1 MRILSL
7 FLLGTWT
14 GMAKAD
20 LAVTNGSGSSVSV
33 FRNTGSVGTI
43 SYAAKVDFTTGSFP
57 YSVSIGD
64 LDGDGK
70 ADLALAN
77 EGSNTVSVFRNTG
90 SAGTISYAAKVDFTT
105 GSLPFSVSIGDLDGD
120 GKADLAV
127 ANYSSNTVSVF
138 RNTGSPGTISYA
150 AKVDFTTGSGSG
162 PNSVSI
168 GDLDGD
174 GKADLAVANYNS
186 NTVSVIRN
194 TGSAGTISYAAKV
207 DFTTGFAPYSVSIGD
222 LDGDGKADLAVAN
235 GSGSSVSVF
244 RNTGSAGTISYAA
257 KVDFTT
263 GLFPYSVS
271 IGDLDGDGK
280 ADLAIANQSSNT
292 VSVFR
297 NTGSAGT
304 ISYAAKVDFATGSD
318 PSSAS
323 IGDLDEDGKADL
335 AVANASSNTVSVFR
349 NTGSAGT
356 ISYATKVDFATGI
369 SPLSVSIG
377 DLDGDGKADLA
388 VANKGSN
395 TVSVFRNTGSA
406 GTISYAAKVDFAADE
421 GSYSVSIGDL
431 DGDGK
436 ADLAVA
442 NYNSNTVSVFRNT
455 GSVGTISYAA
465 KVDFATGTNP
475 ASVSIGDLDGDGKAD
490 LAVANQISNTVSVFR
505 NTGSAGTI
513 SYAAKVDFTTG
524 SAPISV
530 SIGDLDGDGKAD
542 LAVANYNSN
551 TVSVFRN
558 TGSAGTIS
566 YAAKVDFATGSGPYS
581 VSIGDLDGDGK
592 ADLAVANAS
601 SNTVSVIRNN
611 PVFPQTITFPA
622 LSNKTFGDA
631 PFTLSATASSSLTVS
646 YASSNTSVA
655 TVSGNTVTIVGAGTT
670 TITASQAGNTNFA
683 AATSVPQT
691 LTVNQ
696 ASQTITFA
704 ALANK
709 TFGDASFTL
718 SATASSGLTVGYA
731 SSNTSVATVSGDTVT
746 IVGAGTTTITASQAG
761 NTNFAAAASVP
772 QTLTVNQASQTITF
786 AALANKNF
794 GDAPFT
800 LSATASSG
808 LAVSYSSSN
817 TSVAT
822 LSGNTVTIVG
832 AGTTTLTA
840 SQAGNT
846 NYNAAPDVPQPLNV
860 ISVKQNQTITFNTL
874 PDRTLGDAVFTLT
887 AAASSSL
894 AVSYSTTSDKITI
907 SGSQVTLV
915 KAGRAAITANQAGN
929 ASFNP
934 APGVERNFCIK
945 PAKPIITASGVNTET
960 ITLTSSATAGN
971 QWFKDG
977 TAIAN
982 ATNSTLTV
990 TTLGVYKVQAK
1001 ADDCLSEFSTDY
1013 PIIVTGDVPTTQ
1025 SGIYVLP
1032 NPVDD
1037 ELELR
1042 GIVGQLKNYQLF
1054 DMTGRSVGIVLDKQT
1069 STYTASVQH
1078 LRQGMYV
1085 LRVQQGDQIHQ
1096 IKFVKK

>member
-1 MRILSL
+1 
-7 FLLGTWT
+7 
-14 GMAKAD
+14 
-20 LAVTNGSGSSVSV
+20 
-33 FRNTGSVGTI
+33 
-43 SYAAKVDFTTGSFP
+43 
-57 YSVSIGD
+57 
-64 LDGDGK
+64 
-70 ADLALAN
+70 
-77 EGSNTVSVFRNTG
+77 
-90 SAGTISYAAKVDFTT
+90 
-105 GSLPFSVSIGDLDGD
+105 
-120 GKADLAV
+120 
-127 ANYSSNTVSVF
+127 
-138 RNTGSPGTISYA
+138 
-150 AKVDFTTGSGSG
+150 
-162 PNSVSI
+162 
-168 GDLDGD
+168 
-174 GKADLAVANYNS
+174 
-186 NTVSVIRN
+186 
-194 TGSAGTISYAAKV
+194 
-207 DFTTGFAPYSVSIGD
+207 
-222 LDGDGKADLAVAN
+222 
-235 GSGSSVSVF
+235 
-244 RNTGSAGTISYAA
+244 
-257 KVDFTT
+257 
-263 GLFPYSVS
+263 
-271 IGDLDGDGK
+271 
-280 ADLAIANQSSNT
+280 
-292 VSVFR
+292 
-297 NTGSAGT
+297 
-304 ISYAAKVDFATGSD
+304 
-318 PSSAS
+318 
-323 IGDLDEDGKADL
+323 
-335 AVANASSNTVSVFR
+335 
-349 NTGSAGT
+349 
-356 ISYATKVDFATGI
+356 
-369 SPLSVSIG
+369 
-377 DLDGDGKADLA
+377 
-388 VANKGSN
+388 
-395 TVSVFRNTGSA
+395 
-406 GTISYAAKVDFAADE
+406 
-421 GSYSVSIGDL
+421 
-431 DGDGK
+431 
-436 ADLAVA
+436 
-442 NYNSNTVSVFRNT
+442 
-455 GSVGTISYAA
+455 
-465 KVDFATGTNP
+465 TNP

>member
-1 MRILSL
+1 
-7 FLLGTWT
+7 
-14 GMAKAD
+14 
-20 LAVTNGSGSSVSV
+20 
-33 FRNTGSVGTI
+33 
-43 SYAAKVDFTTGSFP
+43 
-57 YSVSIGD
+57 
-64 LDGDGK
+64 
-70 ADLALAN
+70 
-77 EGSNTVSVFRNTG
+77 
-90 SAGTISYAAKVDFTT
+90 
-105 GSLPFSVSIGDLDGD
+105 
-120 GKADLAV
+120 
-127 ANYSSNTVSVF
+127 
-138 RNTGSPGTISYA
+138 
-150 AKVDFTTGSGSG
+150 
-162 PNSVSI
+162 
-168 GDLDGD
+168 
-174 GKADLAVANYNS
+174 
-186 NTVSVIRN
+186 
-194 TGSAGTISYAAKV
+194 
-207 DFTTGFAPYSVSIGD
+207 
-222 LDGDGKADLAVAN
+222 
-235 GSGSSVSVF
+235 
-244 RNTGSAGTISYAA
+244 
-257 KVDFTT
+257 
-263 GLFPYSVS
+263 
-271 IGDLDGDGK
+271 
-280 ADLAIANQSSNT
+280 
-292 VSVFR
+292 
-297 NTGSAGT
+297 
-304 ISYAAKVDFATGSD
+304 
-318 PSSAS
+318 
-323 IGDLDEDGKADL
+323 
-335 AVANASSNTVSVFR
+335 
-349 NTGSAGT
+349 
-356 ISYATKVDFATGI
+356 
-369 SPLSVSIG
+369 
-377 DLDGDGKADLA
+377 
-388 VANKGSN
+388 
-395 TVSVFRNTGSA
+395 
-406 GTISYAAKVDFAADE
+406 
-421 GSYSVSIGDL
+421 
-431 DGDGK
+431 
-436 ADLAVA
+436 
-442 NYNSNTVSVFRNT
+442 
-455 GSVGTISYAA
+455 SYAA

>member
-323 IGDLDEDGKADL
+323 IGDLDEDRTADL
-335 AVANASSNTVSVFR
+335 AVANARSNTVSVFR

-455 GSVGTISYAA
+455 GSAGTISYAA

-691 LTVNQ
+691 LTV
-696 ASQTITFA
+696 
-704 ALANK
+704 
-709 TFGDASFTL
+709 
-718 SATASSGLTVGYA
+718 
-731 SSNTSVATVSGDTVT
+731 
-746 IVGAGTTTITASQAG
+746 
-761 NTNFAAAASVP
+761 
-772 QTLTVNQASQTITF
+772 
-786 AALANKNF
+786 
-794 GDAPFT
+794 
-800 LSATASSG
+800 
-808 LAVSYSSSN
+808 
-817 TSVAT
+817 
-822 LSGNTVTIVG
+822 
-832 AGTTTLTA
+832 
-840 SQAGNT
+840 
-846 NYNAAPDVPQPLNV
+846 
-860 ISVKQNQTITFNTL
+860 
-874 PDRTLGDAVFTLT
+874 
-887 AAASSSL
+887 
-894 AVSYSTTSDKITI
+894 
-907 SGSQVTLV
+907 
-915 KAGRAAITANQAGN
+915 
-929 ASFNP
+929 
-934 APGVERNFCIK
+934 
-945 PAKPIITASGVNTET
+945 
-960 ITLTSSATAGN
+960 
-971 QWFKDG
+971 
-977 TAIAN
+977 
-982 ATNSTLTV
+982 
-990 TTLGVYKVQAK
+990 
-1001 ADDCLSEFSTDY
+1001 
-1013 PIIVTGDVPTTQ
+1013 
-1025 SGIYVLP
+1025 
-1032 NPVDD
+1032 
-1037 ELELR
+1037 
-1042 GIVGQLKNYQLF
+1042 
-1054 DMTGRSVGIVLDKQT
+1054 
-1069 STYTASVQH
+1069 
-1078 LRQGMYV
+1078 
-1085 LRVQQGDQIHQ
+1085 
-1096 IKFVKK
+1096 

>member
-1 MRILSL
+1 
-7 FLLGTWT
+7 
-14 GMAKAD
+14 MAKAD

>member
-1 MRILSL
+1 LNATTG
-7 FLLGTWT
+7 LLAYSNSNFTPT
-14 GMAKAD
+14 FSPSK
-20 LAVTNGSGSSVSV
+20 GSITASDFSP
-33 FRNTGSVGTI
+33 
-43 SYAAKVDFTTGSFP
+43 KVDFSTGTGP
-57 YSVSIGD
+57 HSVSIGD

-70 ADLALAN
+70 ADLAVAIR
-77 EGSNTVSVFRNTG
+77 GSNTVSVFRNTG
-90 SAGTISYAAKVDFTT
+90 SAGTISYAAKVDFAT
-105 GSLPFSVSIGDLDGD
+105 GFRPYSVSIGDLDGD
-120 GKADLAV
+120 GKADLAT
-127 ANYSSNTVSVF
+127 ANYGSSTVSVF
-138 RNTGSPGTISYA
+138 
-150 AKVDFTTGSGSG
+150 
-162 PNSVSI
+162 
-168 GDLDGD
+168 
-174 GKADLAVANYNS
+174 
-186 NTVSVIRN
+186 RN

-207 DFTTGFAPYSVSIGD
+207 DFATGLDPYSVSIGD

-235 GSGSSVSVF
+235 F
-244 RNTGSAGTISYAA
+244 E
-257 KVDFTT
+257 
-263 GLFPYSVS
+263 
-271 IGDLDGDGK
+271 
-280 ADLAIANQSSNT
+280 SNT

-304 ISYAAKVDFATGSD
+304 ISYAAKVDFATGSF
-318 PSSAS
+318 P
-323 IGDLDEDGKADL
+323 I
-335 AVANASSNTVSVFR
+335 
-349 NTGSAGT
+349 
-356 ISYATKVDFATGI
+356 
-369 SPLSVSIG
+369 SVSIG

-388 VANKGSN
+388 TANYGSS

-406 GTISYAAKVDFAADE
+406 GTISYAAKVDFA
-421 GSYSVSIGDL
+421 
-431 DGDGK
+431 
-436 ADLAVA
+436 
-442 NYNSNTVSVFRNT
+442 T
-455 GSVGTISYAA
+455 GSNS
-465 KVDFATGTNP
+465 
-475 ASVSIGDLDGDGKAD
+475 
-490 LAVANQISNTVSVFR
+490 
-505 NTGSAGTI
+505 
-513 SYAAKVDFTTG
+513 
-524 SAPISV
+524 ISV

-542 LAVANYNSN
+542 LAVANFDSN

-566 YAAKVDFATGSGPYS
+566 YAAKVDFATGSFPISVSIGDLDGDGKADLAVALEGSNTVSVFRNTGSVGTISYAAKVDFATGSDSAPHS

-592 ADLAVANAS
+592 ADLAVANYVS
-601 SNTVSVIRNN
+601 STVSVIRNN
-611 PVFPQTITFPA
+611 LVSPQTITFPA

-631 PFTLSATASSSLTVS
+631 PFTLSATASSGLAVS

-655 TVSGNTVTIVGAGTT
+655 TVSGSMVTIVGAGTTTITASQAGNTSFAAATSVPQTLTVNQASQTITFAALAAKTFGDAPFPLSATASSSLTVSFASSDTSVATVSGSTVTIVGAGTT

-704 ALANK
+704 ALAAK
-709 TFGDASFTL
+709 TFGDAPFPL
-718 SATASSGLTVGYA
+718 SATASSSLTVSFA
-731 SSNTSVATVSGDTVT
+731 SSNTSVATVSGSTVT

-761 NTNFAAAASVP
+761 NANFAAATAVP
-772 QTLTVNQASQTITF
+772 QLLTINKAS
-786 AALANKNF
+786 
-794 GDAPFT
+794 
-800 LSATASSG
+800 
-808 LAVSYSSSN
+808 
-817 TSVAT
+817 
-822 LSGNTVTIVG
+822 
-832 AGTTTLTA
+832 
-840 SQAGNT
+840 
-846 NYNAAPDVPQPLNV
+846 
-860 ISVKQNQTITFNTL
+860 QTITFNTL
-874 PDRTLGDAVFTLT
+874 PDRTLGDAAFTLT
-887 AAASSSL
+887 AVASSSL

-915 KAGRAAITANQAGN
+915 KAGRATIIANQAGN

-945 PAKPIITASGVNTET
+945 PAKPIITASGLNTET

-982 ATNSTLTV
+982 ATNTTLTV

-1078 LRQGMYV
+1078 LLQGMYV

>member
-1 MRILSL
+1 
-7 FLLGTWT
+7 
-14 GMAKAD
+14 
-20 LAVTNGSGSSVSV
+20 
-33 FRNTGSVGTI
+33 
-43 SYAAKVDFTTGSFP
+43 
-57 YSVSIGD
+57 
-64 LDGDGK
+64 
-70 ADLALAN
+70 
-77 EGSNTVSVFRNTG
+77 
-90 SAGTISYAAKVDFTT
+90 
-105 GSLPFSVSIGDLDGD
+105 
-120 GKADLAV
+120 
-127 ANYSSNTVSVF
+127 
-138 RNTGSPGTISYA
+138 
-150 AKVDFTTGSGSG
+150 
-162 PNSVSI
+162 
-168 GDLDGD
+168 
-174 GKADLAVANYNS
+174 
-186 NTVSVIRN
+186 
-194 TGSAGTISYAAKV
+194 
-207 DFTTGFAPYSVSIGD
+207 
-222 LDGDGKADLAVAN
+222 
-235 GSGSSVSVF
+235 
-244 RNTGSAGTISYAA
+244 
-257 KVDFTT
+257 
-263 GLFPYSVS
+263 
-271 IGDLDGDGK
+271 
-280 ADLAIANQSSNT
+280 
-292 VSVFR
+292 
-297 NTGSAGT
+297 
-304 ISYAAKVDFATGSD
+304 
-318 PSSAS
+318 
-323 IGDLDEDGKADL
+323 
-335 AVANASSNTVSVFR
+335 
-349 NTGSAGT
+349 
-356 ISYATKVDFATGI
+356 
-369 SPLSVSIG
+369 
-377 DLDGDGKADLA
+377 
-388 VANKGSN
+388 
-395 TVSVFRNTGSA
+395 
-406 GTISYAAKVDFAADE
+406 E

-455 GSVGTISYAA
+455 GSAGTISYAA

>member
-1 MRILSL
+1 M
-7 FLLGTWT
+7 
-14 GMAKAD
+14 
-20 LAVTNGSGSSVSV
+20 
-33 FRNTGSVGTI
+33 
-43 SYAAKVDFTTGSFP
+43 
-57 YSVSIGD
+57 
-64 LDGDGK
+64 
-70 ADLALAN
+70 
-77 EGSNTVSVFRNTG
+77 
-90 SAGTISYAAKVDFTT
+90 
-105 GSLPFSVSIGDLDGD
+105 
-120 GKADLAV
+120 
-127 ANYSSNTVSVF
+127 
-138 RNTGSPGTISYA
+138 
-150 AKVDFTTGSGSG
+150 
-162 PNSVSI
+162 
-168 GDLDGD
+168 
-174 GKADLAVANYNS
+174 
-186 NTVSVIRN
+186 
-194 TGSAGTISYAAKV
+194 
-207 DFTTGFAPYSVSIGD
+207 
-222 LDGDGKADLAVAN
+222 
-235 GSGSSVSVF
+235 
-244 RNTGSAGTISYAA
+244 
-257 KVDFTT
+257 
-263 GLFPYSVS
+263 
-271 IGDLDGDGK
+271 
-280 ADLAIANQSSNT
+280 
-292 VSVFR
+292 
-297 NTGSAGT
+297 
-304 ISYAAKVDFATGSD
+304 
-318 PSSAS
+318 
-323 IGDLDEDGKADL
+323 
-335 AVANASSNTVSVFR
+335 
-349 NTGSAGT
+349 
-356 ISYATKVDFATGI
+356 
-369 SPLSVSIG
+369 
-377 DLDGDGKADLA
+377 
-388 VANKGSN
+388 
-395 TVSVFRNTGSA
+395 
-406 GTISYAAKVDFAADE
+406 
-421 GSYSVSIGDL
+421 
-431 DGDGK
+431 
-436 ADLAVA
+436 
-442 NYNSNTVSVFRNT
+442 
-455 GSVGTISYAA
+455 
-465 KVDFATGTNP
+465 
-475 ASVSIGDLDGDGKAD
+475 
-490 LAVANQISNTVSVFR
+490 
-505 NTGSAGTI
+505 
-513 SYAAKVDFTTG
+513 
-524 SAPISV
+524 
-530 SIGDLDGDGKAD
+530 
-542 LAVANYNSN
+542 
-551 TVSVFRN
+551 
-558 TGSAGTIS
+558 
-566 YAAKVDFATGSGPYS
+566 DFATGSGPYS

-592 ADLAVANAS
+592 ADLAVANGNSSTVSVFRNTGSAGTIS
-601 SNTVSVIRNN
+601 YAAKVDFATGTATAPYSVSIGDLDGDGKADLAVANYGSNTVSVIRNN

-655 TVSGNTVTIVGAGTT
+655 TVSGSTVTIVGAGST
-670 TITASQAGNTNFA
+670 TITASQAGNANFA
-683 AATSVPQT
+683 AATAVPQL
-691 LTVNQ
+691 LT
-696 ASQTITFA
+696 I
-704 ALANK
+704 NK
-709 TFGDASFTL
+709 
-718 SATASSGLTVGYA
+718 
-731 SSNTSVATVSGDTVT
+731 
-746 IVGAGTTTITASQAG
+746 
-761 NTNFAAAASVP
+761 
-772 QTLTVNQASQTITF
+772 ASQTITF

-808 LAVSYSSSN
+808 LAVSYASSN

-945 PAKPIITASGVNTET
+945 PAKPIITASGLNTET

-971 QWFKDG
+971 QWFIDG

-982 ATNSTLTV
+982 ATNTTLTV

-1078 LRQGMYV
+1078 LLQGMYV

>member
-1 MRILSL
+1 
-7 FLLGTWT
+7 
-14 GMAKAD
+14 
-20 LAVTNGSGSSVSV
+20 
-33 FRNTGSVGTI
+33 
-43 SYAAKVDFTTGSFP
+43 
-57 YSVSIGD
+57 
-64 LDGDGK
+64 
-70 ADLALAN
+70 
-77 EGSNTVSVFRNTG
+77 
-90 SAGTISYAAKVDFTT
+90 
-105 GSLPFSVSIGDLDGD
+105 
-120 GKADLAV
+120 
-127 ANYSSNTVSVF
+127 
-138 RNTGSPGTISYA
+138 
-150 AKVDFTTGSGSG
+150 
-162 PNSVSI
+162 
-168 GDLDGD
+168 
-174 GKADLAVANYNS
+174 
-186 NTVSVIRN
+186 
-194 TGSAGTISYAAKV
+194 
-207 DFTTGFAPYSVSIGD
+207 
-222 LDGDGKADLAVAN
+222 
-235 GSGSSVSVF
+235 
-244 RNTGSAGTISYAA
+244 
-257 KVDFTT
+257 
-263 GLFPYSVS
+263 
-271 IGDLDGDGK
+271 
-280 ADLAIANQSSNT
+280 
-292 VSVFR
+292 
-297 NTGSAGT
+297 
-304 ISYAAKVDFATGSD
+304 
-318 PSSAS
+318 
-323 IGDLDEDGKADL
+323 
-335 AVANASSNTVSVFR
+335 
-349 NTGSAGT
+349 
-356 ISYATKVDFATGI
+356 
-369 SPLSVSIG
+369 
-377 DLDGDGKADLA
+377 
-388 VANKGSN
+388 
-395 TVSVFRNTGSA
+395 
-406 GTISYAAKVDFAADE
+406 
-421 GSYSVSIGDL
+421 
-431 DGDGK
+431 
-436 ADLAVA
+436 
-442 NYNSNTVSVFRNT
+442 
-455 GSVGTISYAA
+455 
-465 KVDFATGTNP
+465 
-475 ASVSIGDLDGDGKAD
+475 
-490 LAVANQISNTVSVFR
+490 
-505 NTGSAGTI
+505 
-513 SYAAKVDFTTG
+513 
-524 SAPISV
+524 
-530 SIGDLDGDGKAD
+530 
-542 LAVANYNSN
+542 
-551 TVSVFRN
+551 
-558 TGSAGTIS
+558 
-566 YAAKVDFATGSGPYS
+566 
-581 VSIGDLDGDGK
+581 SIGDLDGDGK

>member
-1 MRILSL
+1 
-7 FLLGTWT
+7 
-14 GMAKAD
+14 
-20 LAVTNGSGSSVSV
+20 
-33 FRNTGSVGTI
+33 
-43 SYAAKVDFTTGSFP
+43 
-57 YSVSIGD
+57 
-64 LDGDGK
+64 
-70 ADLALAN
+70 
-77 EGSNTVSVFRNTG
+77 
-90 SAGTISYAAKVDFTT
+90 SYAAKVDFTT
-105 GSLPFSVSIGDLDGD
+105 GSLPF
-120 GKADLAV
+120 
-127 ANYSSNTVSVF
+127 
-138 RNTGSPGTISYA
+138 
-150 AKVDFTTGSGSG
+150 
-162 PNSVSI
+162 
-168 GDLDGD
+168 
-174 GKADLAVANYNS
+174 
-186 NTVSVIRN
+186 
-194 TGSAGTISYAAKV
+194 
-207 DFTTGFAPYSVSIGD
+207 
-222 LDGDGKADLAVAN
+222 
-235 GSGSSVSVF
+235 
-244 RNTGSAGTISYAA
+244 
-257 KVDFTT
+257 
-263 GLFPYSVS
+263 
-271 IGDLDGDGK
+271 
-280 ADLAIANQSSNT
+280 
-292 VSVFR
+292 
-297 NTGSAGT
+297 
-304 ISYAAKVDFATGSD
+304 
-318 PSSAS
+318 
-323 IGDLDEDGKADL
+323 
-335 AVANASSNTVSVFR
+335 
-349 NTGSAGT
+349 
-356 ISYATKVDFATGI
+356 
-369 SPLSVSIG
+369 SVSIG